1 MDNEKIKGIAEQCIT
16 DGTFD
21 VGRFA
26 DVIVRECIDVVG
38 NVVSPHV
45 HTTFDLAQHQG
56 SIAQVKIAIKKHFGI
71 E

>member
-1 MDNEKIKGIAEQCIT
+1 MNNEKIKEIAEQCIT

-26 DVIVRECIDVVG
+26 DILVRDCLDVVG
-38 NVVSPHV
+38 KVTSPHV
-45 HTTFDLAQHQG
+45 YTTFDLAQHQG
-56 SIAQVKIAIKKHFGI
+56 SIAQVKLAIKNHFGI